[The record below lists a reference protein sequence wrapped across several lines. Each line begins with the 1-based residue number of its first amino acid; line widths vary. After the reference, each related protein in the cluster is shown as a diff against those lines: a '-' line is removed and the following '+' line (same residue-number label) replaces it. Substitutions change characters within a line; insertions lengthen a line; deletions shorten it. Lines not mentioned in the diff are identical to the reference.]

1 MTVLFVL
8 LNIAVIAWTAF
19 KEFGGSG
26 DSTRFSDVRINY
38 LFLLP
43 AALCCIGAIVAET
56 VKYAF
61 LMKKVDGR
69 VDWRVARRVVLLGR
83 YYDNVTPSGIGGQPF
98 QIYYMSKNGYSD
110 AHSAA
115 IPLAGFTSMQYGFI
129 LLAAVCFIFGSSH
142 LNISLIRVSCWVG
155 LFFYALFPT
164 CILIPHSFRDSFR
177 ACFQHSSVF
186 SRECI
191 L

>member
-19 KEFGGSG
+19 KEFGGSS

-61 LMKKVDGR
+61 LMKKGR
-69 VDWRVARRVVLLGR
+69 RKSRLARCAACCSARTLLR
-83 YYDNVTPSGIGGQPF
+83 QRNAVR
-98 QIYYMSKNGYSD
+98 
-110 AHSAA
+110 HRW
-115 IPLAGFTSMQYGFI
+115 
-129 LLAAVCFIFGSSH
+129 AAVSD
-142 LNISLIRVSCWVG
+142 
-155 LFFYALFPT
+155 
-164 CILIPHSFRDSFR
+164 ILY
-177 ACFQHSSVF
+177 V
-186 SRECI
+186 
-191 L
+191 

>member
-19 KEFGGSG
+19 KEFGGSS

-115 IPLAGFTSMQYGFI
+115 IPVSYT
-129 LLAAVCFIFGSSH
+129 H
-142 LNISLIRVSCWVG
+142 LTL
-155 LFFYALFPT
+155 PT
-164 CILIPHSFRDSFR
+164 T
-177 ACFQHSSVF
+177 
-186 SRECI
+186 
-191 L
+191 